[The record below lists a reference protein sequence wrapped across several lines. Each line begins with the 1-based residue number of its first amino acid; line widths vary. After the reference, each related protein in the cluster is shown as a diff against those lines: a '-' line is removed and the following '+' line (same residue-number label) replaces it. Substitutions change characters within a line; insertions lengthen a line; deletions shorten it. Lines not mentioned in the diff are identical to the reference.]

1 MNNKKTRRI
10 LLKDIANK
18 VGVSIALVSYVL
30 NGQEKE
36 KRVGAEVAKR
46 IRKVAESMNYIPNQI
61 ARSLRKGYTKTIGLI
76 VADIAN
82 PFFGNMARIVED
94 EANKYGYTVIIGS
107 SDEDC
112 KKTAILV
119 DALLNRQVDG
129 FIIVPSDG
137 PANYIRSLVDN
148 TMPLV
153 LIDRYITNITTN
165 YVMLDNFCACSDAI
179 NYLIGKGYKRIGMV
193 AYKSSLI
200 HMKERVRGYTDTM
213 EANGLKENI
222 LVKEISHASIKTDTI
237 RIMKEFT
244 KEKNKLDALLF
255 VTNALSINGL
265 YYILENN
272 IRVPEDLAVIGFDGN
287 EAFDFFYSSLTYI
300 KQPIEE
306 MAKESVRILMEQI
319 NGSKKIAHTMLIHQL
334 VERQSCR

>member
-1 MNNKKTRRI
+1 M
-10 LLKDIANK
+10 KDIADK
-18 VGVSIALVSYVL
+18 VGVSTALVSYVL
-30 NGQEKE
+30 SGQEKE
-36 KRVGAEVAKR
+36 KRVGAEMAKQ
-46 IRKVAESMNYIPNQI
+46 IRKVAEDMNYTTNQI
-61 ARSLRKGYTKTIGLI
+61 ARSLGKGSTKTIGLI

-82 PFFGNMARIVED
+82 PFFGTMARIVED

-112 KKTAILV
+112 EKAAILV
-119 DALLNRQVDG
+119 DALQNRRVDG

-137 PANYIRSLVDN
+137 PKNCVRSLTDN

-153 LIDRYITNITTN
+153 CIDRYITDITTN
-165 YVMLDNFCACSDAI
+165 FVILDNFQACSDAI
-179 NYLIGKGYKRIGMV
+179 NCLIGKGYKKIGMV
-193 AYKSSLI
+193 AYKSSMI

-237 RIMKEFT
+237 RVMKELT
-244 KEKNKLDALLF
+244 QGNNKLDALLF
-255 VTNALSINGL
+255 ATNALSIHGL

-272 IRVPEDLAVIGFDGN
+272 IRVPEDLAIIGFDGN
-287 EAFDFFYSSLTYI
+287 EAFDFFYSPLTYI

-319 NGSKKIAHTMLIHQL
+319 NGSKKIVHIMLIHKL
-334 VERQSCR
+334 IERKSCG